1 MEKRSEF
8 YIGLL
13 LLWILLVGGC
23 TKAEVP
29 DSAGNETDGLV
40 PVVCI
45 LHQEA
50 VTVVQMSD
58 TESDTKSVVTKA
70 GGDETI
76 NDLTILQF
84 ASKDDNASCI
94 TSRYLYKPVPEAGT
108 TDQYS
113 IGLRA
118 TENESYILFIANAGN
133 VFASYENMNKTLG
146 DFRQEAMELDQK
158 TTNDLNILMIGG
170 QTVTIATG
178 NTGKLISIELKRP
191 VARIRFTW
199 EAKPTVTNTQFTP
212 LALKLRNVPKTFK
225 YMDAVEKTTEVYPAS
240 SAENFKDYTSIVDRI
255 DEGFTW
261 YIPMNRRGIKEDK
274 VIKAWEKTAENAPD
288 KYCTYIELSGIFRTP
303 NMPDQL
309 ATYRFYIGSH
319 TEQNGTVNYNNYD
332 VEANGAYNVNATIVG
347 VNTFDLRVT
356 KKNFVYSE
364 PANCFMVSPEAGSEI
379 SFNPYKAPGTDV
391 AGSGIVYTD
400 QMMEDRYSKIAGVK
414 LIWQTSPNLIDVST
428 EQGMV
433 NVVPNDKGVS
443 GNALIGVHD
452 ESNKLLWSWHIWV
465 TPYAAIVND
474 NKTNPLIGTRQKY
487 NNQEWMDRNLGAL
500 DIIITAVAEL
510 MYQWGRKDPFLKNT
524 MYTSDGNSFSF
535 STSARPPDPI
545 ISSVKAPDTF
555 YTVSGG
561 GTWFGDAKD
570 MDNLWQNKV
579 KTVFD
584 PCPYGWRVP
593 PKGSWDG
600 FLQNVNFYTWNY
612 DRYSEY
618 IIGSGEKAIYR
629 LGGRIN
635 NNGALDNKGVYG
647 FLWSSTC
654 SEGTKEAYS
663 LYYQCTAKP
672 NDSNVSKGEVYPD
685 RLQNQGLGFSVRCVK
700 INN

>member
-40 PVVCI
+40 PIVCT

-58 TESDTKSVVTKA
+58 TESDTKSVATKA

-84 ASKDDNASCI
+84 TGTDDNAPCI

-178 NTGKLISIELKRP
+178 NTSGLISIVLKRP

-274 VIKAWEKTAENAPD
+274 VIKAWEKTAGNAPD
-288 KYCTYIELSGIFRTP
+288 EYCTYIELSGIFRTP

-309 ATYRFYIGSH
+309 ATYRFYVGSH

-332 VEANGAYNVNATIVG
+332 VEANGAYDVKATIVG

-364 PANCFMVSPEAGSEI
+364 PANCFMVSPEAGSEV
-379 SFNPYKAPGTDV
+379 SFSPYRAPGVDV

-400 QMMEDRYSKIAGVK
+400 RMIEDRYSKIAGVK
-414 LIWQTSPNLIDVST
+414 ILWQTSENLIT
-428 EQGMV
+428 ATIAQGMI
-433 NVVPNDKGVS
+433 NVVPNQDGTS
-443 GNALIGVHD
+443 GNALIAAYS
-452 ESNKLLWSWHIWV
+452 EANEILWSWHIWV
-465 TPYAAIVND
+465 TPYAHIIND
-474 NKTNPLIGTRQKY
+474 NRVDVLVGTRQSY
-487 NNQEWMDRNLGAL
+487 NGLEWMDRNLGASNTL
-500 DIIITAVAEL
+500 TPAVPEL
-510 MYQWGRKDPFLKNT
+510 MYQWGRKDPFLRNY
-524 MYTSDGNSFSF
+524 YTSSTVPTTDPLTSSLKEPNVFYKVADGSPWYKK
-535 STSARPPDPI
+535 STQTAR
-545 ISSVKAPDTF
+545 
-555 YTVSGG
+555 
-561 GTWFGDAKD
+561 
-570 MDNLWQNKV
+570 LWQDNV
-579 KTVFD
+579 RTVFD
-584 PCPYGWRVP
+584 PCPYGWRIP
-593 PKGSWDG
+593 QKGSWDG
-600 FLQNVNFYTWNY
+600 FTQNVNFFTWRA
-612 DRYSEY
+612 DRYSSY
-618 IIGSGEKAIYR
+618 NFGSGDVAIYR
-629 LGGRIN
+629 LGGKTAYDTGN
-635 NNGALDNKGVYG
+635 SNLPSSASSASEGY
-647 FLWSSTC
+647 LWSSTN
-654 SEGTKEAYS
+654 SEGSNNAYC
-663 LYYQCTAKP
+663 LYYQSLTASGNQSNGTINP
-672 NDSNVSKGEVYPD
+672 NALYSQSY
-685 RLQNQGLGFSVRCVK
+685 GFPVRCVK
-700 INN
+700 VKNN

>member
-40 PVVCI
+40 PVVCT

-84 ASKDDNASCI
+84 ASKDDSASCI

-178 NTGKLISIELKRP
+178 NTSDLISIVLKRP

-274 VIKAWEKTAENAPD
+274 VIKAWEKTAGNAPD

-309 ATYRFYIGSH
+309 ATYRFYVGSH

-332 VEANGAYNVNATIVG
+332 VEANGAYDVNATIVG

-364 PANCFMVSPEAGSEI
+364 PANCFMVSPEAGNEV
-379 SFNPYKAPGTDV
+379 SFSPYRAPGVDV
-391 AGSGIVYTD
+391 AGSGIVYAD
-400 QMMEDRYSKIAGVK
+400 RMIEDRYSKIAGVK
-414 LIWQTSPNLIDVST
+414 ILWQTSENLIT
-428 EQGMV
+428 ATIAQGMI
-433 NVVPNDKGVS
+433 NVVPNQDGTS
-443 GNALIGVHD
+443 GNALIAAYS
-452 ESNKLLWSWHIWV
+452 EANEILWSWHIWV
-465 TPYAAIVND
+465 TPYAHIIND
-474 NKTNPLIGTRQKY
+474 NRVDMLVGTRQSY
-487 NNQEWMDRNLGAL
+487 NGLEWMDRNLGVVNVL
-500 DIIITAVAEL
+500 TAAVPEL
-510 MYQWGRKDPFLKNT
+510 MYQWGRKDPFLAT
-524 MYTSDGNSFSF
+524 AEGQAP
-535 STSARPPDPI
+535 STIAVPVNPI
-545 ISSVKAPDTF
+545 LSSVKDPSHF
-555 YTVSGG
+555 YTVSGNNA
-561 GTWFGDAKD
+561 WFGNLQE
-570 MDNLWQNKV
+570 NLWQNTV
-579 KTVFD
+579 KTIFD
-584 PCPYGWRVP
+584 PCPYGWRLP
-593 PKGSWDG
+593 PDGSWRG
-600 FLQNVNFYTWNY
+600 FEAEVNFYNWWI
-612 DRYSEY
+612 DSFSEY
-618 IIGSGEKAIYR
+618 KINDAEKTTYPLSGR
-629 LGGRIN
+629 LIN
-635 NNGALDNKGVYG
+635 TTGKLNGTNTYG
-647 FLWSSTC
+647 YLWSSTL
-654 SEGTKEAYS
+654 GGGNNNAYS
-663 LYYQCTAKP
+663 LYYYKERPTGGVNA
-672 NDSNVSKGEVYPD
+672 SKGVVNPSWPQY
-685 RLQNQGLGFSVRCVK
+685 LSYGLPVRCVMIK
-700 INN
+700 